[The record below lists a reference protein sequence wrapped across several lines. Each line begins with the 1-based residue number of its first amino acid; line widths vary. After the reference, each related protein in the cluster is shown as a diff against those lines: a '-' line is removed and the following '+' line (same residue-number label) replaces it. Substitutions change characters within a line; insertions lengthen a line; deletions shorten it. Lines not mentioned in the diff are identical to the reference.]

1 MKELIAE
8 ILQKSLKE
16 KEVEI
21 EKGKNN

>member
-21 EKGKNN
+21 EKEKIN